1 MSNAT
6 FQHDAP
12 PLHLSAVIF
21 KKNQWRLTGGQR
33 RRRNGRHRRGDAGGG
48 AAQRR
53 RRRRGRRRHGQQQ
66 AADAVPAAAAAA
78 ADAAA
83 AARRRRPARRPVVAL
98 LLRKEKHTNI
108 VKLLSLSLSFIRKFH
123 HQLRPGT
130 LGSRPPTGWGSRPTR
145 PELLVR
151 VREPSA
157 WGRDPQALGS

>member
-66 AADAVPAAAAAA
+66 AADAVPAAAAP
-78 ADAAA
+78 DATA